1 MGKSWQW
8 FILAYATALR
18 MLLIAKGIQNW
29 IPLVFQVPQLKEGLV
44 KHSQAL
50 FLANRTPAVPFS
62 TPKHTK
68 KNPYRPHL
76 PTLHR
81 GTTASTWQDSSSA
94 LHFAASG
101 GFQDVVETLLEAASK

>member
-1 MGKSWQW
+1 MSHCGEV
-8 FILAYATALR
+8 LAMVHIGLR
-18 MLLIAKGIQNW
+18 YRTQDAAYW
-29 IPLVFQVPQLKEGLV
+29 IPLVFQIPQLKEGLV

>member
-1 MGKSWQW
+1 MSIHESLWRSLGNGSYWP
-8 FILAYATALR
+8 T
-18 MLLIAKGIQNW
+18 LLIAKGIQNW
-29 IPLVFQVPQLKEGLV
+29 IPLVFQIPQLKEGLV

-101 GFQDVVETLLEAASK
+101 GFQDVVETLLEAA